1 MASISSRIFIEPI
14 SAVKA
19 EPERPAT
26 MMAVSRM
33 PTSRSAR
40 MATML
45 TAKGSAPNGFS
56 WTTPCCITTAPIR
69 KQISAM
75 IGTARKPAW
84 SR

>member
-45 TAKGSAPNGFS
+45 TAKGSAPNGFN

-69 KQISAM
+69 KQIRAM
-75 IGTARKPAW
+75 IGTALKPAW